1 MRMKSDRSS
10 KDFLG
15 RFVEELQA
23 YGRYTFSKQE
33 ALKKLKVSDNAFRK
47 AAYRLNQKNRLSRG
61 FNNFYV
67 VNPSEYR
74 LSGGLPA
81 IQIIDS
87 MMKFQDQPYY
97 VGCLSAAALHGAAH
111 QAVQELQVLT
121 SKPLRPI
128 MIGRGRIRFLTKKR
142 IQEIPVQEIKTQTGM
157 IKVSTPEAT
166 AFDLLAYPKFSGQL
180 NNISTV
186 LIELVEKID
195 PKKLAEAAQYFDL
208 SVVQRLG
215 YLLDHLG
222 HSQLVQPLLHWID
235 QQNPEYVL
243 LRPGYR
249 KEKMTRNSKWHVIV
263 NERIDP
269 DL

>member
-15 RFVEELQA
+15 HFTEELQA
-23 YGRYTFSKQE
+23 HGRYTFSKQE
-33 ALKKLKVSDNAFRK
+33 AIKKLKVSDNAFRK
-47 AAYRLNQKNRLSRG
+47 AAYRLGQKKRLLRA

-67 VNPSEYR
+67 VIPAEYR
-74 LSGGLPA
+74 LSEGLPA

-97 VGCLSAAALHGAAH
+97 VGCLSAAALYGATH

-121 SKPLRPI
+121 SKHLRSI

-157 IKVSTPEAT
+157 IKVSTAEAT
-166 AFDLLAYPKFSGQL
+166 AFDLFVYPKFSGQL
-180 NNISTV
+180 NNIATV
-186 LIELVEKID
+186 LIELTEKIV
-195 PKKLAEAAQYFDL
+195 PKKLSEAARYFDL

-215 YLLDHLG
+215 YLFDHLG
-222 HSQLVQPLLHWID
+222 YSKLVQTLHSWID

-243 LRPGYR
+243 LRPGYK
-249 KEKMTRNSKWHVIV
+249 KEKMIRNPKWHVIV
-263 NERIDP
+263 NEKIDP